1 MSGLLQIKK
10 YKVMDYI
17 KSSKVLASESEN
29 IKIIFWDSILFHIEN
44 IFIYKVVSTYII
56 LI

>member
-1 MSGLLQIKK
+1 
-10 YKVMDYI
+10 MDYI